1 MTTTDWPVK
10 ARDVLTHHSDSRH
23 WDGFAFRDG
32 DVVIATYAK
41 AGTTWMQQIVGQLIF
56 EARED
61 VAVHQLS
68 PWYDMRLLAPEARAA
83 VAAQTHRRFLKTHLP
98 LDALVF
104 SPQARYIYVARDG
117 RDTAWS
123 FHHHHVNMTDE
134 AFARFNTGL
143 PEGYPLLERGTED
156 PLEFYRAW
164 FTRNG
169 FPVWPFWE
177 HVRGWW
183 QARHLPN
190 VLLVHFNDL
199 KADLPGNLRRI
210 AAFLGIAPDEAAFAR
225 ILAHCDFD
233 YMKANAGQMAPRGGS
248 SWKGGADTFINK
260 GTNGRWRDRLTP
272 EDVAAYEARAL
283 AELGPDCAR
292 WLAAGVAYA

>member
-1 MTTTDWPVK
+1 M
-10 ARDVLTHHSDSRH
+10 
-23 WDGFAFRDG
+23 
-32 DVVIATYAK
+32 
-41 AGTTWMQQIVGQLIF
+41 
-56 EARED
+56 
-61 VAVHQLS
+61 
-68 PWYDMRLLAPEARAA
+68 
-83 VAAQTHRRFLKTHLP
+83 
-98 LDALVF
+98 
-104 SPQARYIYVARDG
+104 
-117 RDTAWS
+117 
-123 FHHHHVNMTDE
+123 
-134 AFARFNTGL
+134 
-143 PEGYPLLERGTED
+143 
-156 PLEFYRAW
+156 
-164 FTRNG
+164 
-169 FPVWPFWE
+169 
-177 HVRGWW
+177 RGWW